1 MWFFTL
7 FHTEYCSFIDL
18 STFRYCIQ
26 KGHILRREY
35 CLFTALSTFCC
46 CLQKHHN
53 HFISCRE
60 YFPFVDL
67 STFHYPLQKQHHD
80 HFISCREYCPFNDLS
95 TFCHCLQKQ
104 LSIVCCICDI
114 YYSMLQKVI
123 PQFAGIRDFHAALIK
138 SKNCRPALFSFQCC
152 CLHPSAVTVHCLF

>member
-1 MWFFTL
+1 MHKPSSGLKCCQRSDFPL
-7 FHTEYCSFIDL
+7 IFHFISHREYCPFIDP

-26 KGHILRREY
+26 KRHISCREY
-35 CLFTALSTFCC
+35 CPLTALSTFHC

-67 STFHYPLQKQHHD
+67 RAFHYPLQKQHHD

-104 LSIVCCICDI
+104 LNTVCCICDI
-114 YYSMLQKVI
+114 YYSMPQKVI
-123 PQFAGIRDFHAALIK
+123 PQFAGICEI
-138 SKNCRPALFSFQCC
+138 PCC
-152 CLHPSAVTVHCLF
+152 PRKKLKL